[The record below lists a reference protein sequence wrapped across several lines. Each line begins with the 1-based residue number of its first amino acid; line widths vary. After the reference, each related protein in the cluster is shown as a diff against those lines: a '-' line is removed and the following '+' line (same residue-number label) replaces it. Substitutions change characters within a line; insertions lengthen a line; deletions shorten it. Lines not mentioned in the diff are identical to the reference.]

1 MLLTLFLSENTA
13 SSMFYSMLSVL
24 FALALLLPVLFL
36 SRPTASPPAKV
47 VAVALAVLPA
57 WLGHG
62 VNGDFAYMSYA
73 WLVPFCSY
81 LPLAGV
87 LLNLARSAAKA

>member
-1 MLLTLFLSENTA
+1 MAFSLLL
-13 SSMFYSMLSVL
+13 VL
-24 FALALLLPVLFL
+24 FALALLLPVFFL
-36 SRPTASPPAKV
+36 SRPTASATAKV

-62 VNGDFAYMSYA
+62 INADFAYMSYA
-73 WLVPFCSY
+73 WLIPFCSY

-87 LLNLARSAAKA
+87 LLNLARSTIKA